1 MEAGGMSPAFPH
13 PTLPSVLM
21 IWCNLLLSSLA
32 GGTGL
37 SEELGRCDSSSSTQ
51 AVRERDPTWQQ
62 LDAGNPKGILPCF
75 PATNH

>member
-1 MEAGGMSPAFPH
+1 MFPAFPH

-21 IWCNLLLSSLA
+21 IWCNLFCCPSWLV
-32 GGTGL
+32 GL
-37 SEELGRCDSSSSTQ
+37 GEELGRCDSSSTQ

>member
-1 MEAGGMSPAFPH
+1 MSPAFPY
-13 PTLPSVLM
+13 PTLPGVLM
-21 IWCNLLLSSLA
+21 IWCNLLFSSLA

-37 SEELGRCDSSSSTQ
+37 SEGLGRFDSSSTQ
-51 AVRERDPTWQQ
+51 ALRERDPMCQQ